1 MAHLL
6 EYGTQGYCHLLT
18 PGGGV
23 MVHIDRMGKAT
34 TAFPSLLGRL
44 TWQLSPLVQIVGDSG
59 GHGAKGMLIYMAHW
73 L

>member
-1 MAHLL
+1 
-6 EYGTQGYCHLLT
+6 
-18 PGGGV
+18 